1 MNVAYCPA
9 VESKSLSFEQG
20 TARTKVAAQ
29 MVPSSTKAASYH
41 DMLEEEM
48 VRGLQQVSWLKV
60 DVSFHSALWPFLAH
74 SAIHVSSFEPW
85 HYIESLFNLLSDLSM

>member
-41 DMLEEEM
+41 DMLEGM
-48 VRGLQQVSWLKV
+48 NYFLLISQVWICKFHLK
-60 DVSFHSALWPFLAH
+60 FK
-74 SAIHVSSFEPW
+74 
-85 HYIESLFNLLSDLSM
+85 